1 MFKNVNF
8 IYNKLVLMHLP
19 FVEQYLLRVYYCY
32 SGVSPFLD
40 DSLEETT
47 ANILKC
53 DFCFPDEYF
62 NDISNEGKDLIGR
75 LLVATSSQR
84 MTAQECLDS
93 PWFKDVR
100 HCD

>member
-1 MFKNVNF
+1 MQ
-8 IYNKLVLMHLP
+8 
-19 FVEQYLLRVYYCY
+19 QYWLCFYCY

-62 NDISNEGKDLIGR
+62 ADISNEGKDLIGC

-84 MTAQECLDS
+84 ITAQECLDS

-100 HCD
+100 HFD

>member
-1 MFKNVNF
+1 M
-8 IYNKLVLMHLP
+8 M
-19 FVEQYLLRVYYCY
+19 EQYLSSVY

-40 DSLEETT
+40 DSMEETT

-62 NDISNEGKDLIGR
+62 TDISNEGKDLIGS

-84 MTAQECLDS
+84 MTAQKCLDS
-93 PWFKDVR
+93 SWFKDVR

>member
-1 MFKNVNF
+1 
-8 IYNKLVLMHLP
+8 
-19 FVEQYLLRVYYCY
+19 
-32 SGVSPFLD
+32 VSPFLD

-62 NDISNEGKDLIGR
+62 ADISNEGKDLISS

-100 HCD
+100 HCHTQFMFYEKDAFLKRHLLNKMNFQLI